1 MSCGA
6 GHRCG
11 LDLVL
16 LWLWLAAVALIRS
29 LAWEPLYAMG
39 AALKSK
45 KKKKESNMGQENNI
59 LGDIFENG
67 IHQNTSTF
75 TTPSKKPVAS
85 QFPVIEVCCHS
96 YLQQWYST

>member
-1 MSCGA
+1 
-6 GHRCG
+6 
-11 LDLVL
+11 
-16 LWLWLAAVALIRS
+16 
-29 LAWEPLYAMG
+29 
-39 AALKSK
+39 
-45 KKKKESNMGQENNI
+45 MGQENNI